1 MNTLVLIGAQWGD
14 EGKGKIVHFLGK
26 YADYVVRYQ
35 GGPNAGHTIILDG
48 KPFVLHTIPSGMV
61 LPGKICLI
69 ANGVVFDPEILY
81 EEVNLLKKQKISVKN
96 RLFISSAAHIILPY
110 HKLLDELREKGNIRI
125 GTTRRGIGPAY
136 ADKVVRIGIR
146 LCDFVEEKTFK
157 DLLEKNLREKMPVLK
172 QITTA
177 NKIRSEIMKNY
188 KRWKNFLKPM
198 MADTALMLEEAAAKN
213 KNILF
218 ESAQGTLLDIDFGT
232 YPYVTSSNPIS
243 GGVCIGAG
251 FPPTKIKYVLGIV
264 KAYCTRVGEGP
275 FPTELKDKLGEFMRE
290 KGLEYGATT
299 GRPRRCGWFD
309 AVAVRHSVRVNG
321 IDSFAVT
328 KLDCLKGINPLK
340 ICIAY
345 KYKGKII
352 KEFPYSREIIAH
364 CKPVYIEMPGFNQN
378 IRNTDFN
385 KIPEN
390 ARKYI
395 LKLEEL
401 TKTKIS
407 LVSMGRTREETI
419 VVSKPNPAYEER
431 WGLI

>member
-1 MNTLVLIGAQWGD
+1 MNTLVIIGAQWGD

-35 GGPNAGHTIILDG
+35 GGPNAGHTIIIDG

-61 LPGKICLI
+61 LPGKICLV
-69 ANGVVFDPEILY
+69 ANGVVFDPESLY
-81 EEVNLLKKQKISVKN
+81 EEVSLLKKKKYSIRG
-96 RLFISSAAHIILPY
+96 RLFISPAAHVILPY
-110 HKLLDELREKGNIRI
+110 HKLLDELREKGHIRI

-146 LCDFVEEKTFK
+146 LCDFVEEKTFRN
-157 DLLEKNLREKMPVLK
+157 LLELNIKEKMPVLK

-177 NKIRSEIMKNY
+177 PKLRAMVMKNY
-188 KRWKNFLKPM
+188 SRWRNFLKPL
-198 MADTALMLEEAAAKN
+198 MADTALMLEQAAAKN

-218 ESAQGTLLDIDFGT
+218 ESAQGTMLDIDFGT
-232 YPYVTSSNPIS
+232 YPFVTSSSPIS

-251 FPPTKIKYVLGIV
+251 FPPTKLKYVLGVI

-275 FPTELKDKLGEFMRE
+275 FPTELKDKMGDYLRE
-290 KGLEYGATT
+290 KGLEY
-299 GRPRRCGWFD
+299 
-309 AVAVRHSVRVNG
+309 AVAVRHSVRING
-321 IDSFAVT
+321 IDSLAVT

-340 ICIAY
+340 ICVAY
-345 KYKGKII
+345 NYKGRII
-352 KEFPYSREIIAH
+352 REFPYSREVQAN
-364 CKPVYIEMPGFNQN
+364 CKPVYIEMPGFNEG
-378 IRNTDFN
+378 IRNTEFSQ
-385 KIPEN
+385 IPAN

-395 LKLEEL
+395 MKLEEL
-401 TKTKIS
+401 TKTKVS

-419 VVSKPNPAYEER
+419 VVSKPNPSYEEK